1 MLLKNDKI
9 VLEKDMNGLTKGAE
23 FFVKDISNEG
33 IITFQ
38 NNILGFGMMSY
49 DEFERYFT
57 KKIEFSDWKVA
68 TGDDVC
74 VIGKVKT
81 RNNKKITEVI
91 LETGEVGISS
101 CHDDDIFDE
110 NIGVTIA
117 LCRAVIKKLRK

>member
-9 VLEKDMNGLTKGAE
+9 ILEKDMNGLTKGIE

-33 IITFQ
+33 TITFQ
-38 NNILGFGMMSY
+38 NNMLGFGVMSY
-49 DEFERYFT
+49 EEFEEYFA
-57 KKIEFSDWKVA
+57 KKIEFSDWKLA
-68 TGDDVC
+68 TEDDFYIV
-74 VIGKVKT
+74 GEVKT

-110 NIGVTIA
+110 NRGFTIA
-117 LCRAVIKKLRK
+117 LCRAVIKKLKK